1 MYVRQDVRVF
11 VRVLHMLKLSRFFPP
26 RLEDYVLN
34 VKNLIYQIVIERHGF
49 VSVEEVGKKRWTK
62 FGGRYVFFYS
72 DLTSFRKHPEQK
84 ASANRLSVGKKDK
97 TKRFSHLYEQWRRN
111 YALGHFGRLSVQTW
125 SNI

>member
-49 VSVEEVGKKRWTK
+49 VSVEEVGKKKVDEIRRQICIFL
-62 FGGRYVFFYS
+62 FGP
-72 DLTSFRKHPEQK
+72 D
-84 ASANRLSVGKKDK
+84 
-97 TKRFSHLYEQWRRN
+97 
-111 YALGHFGRLSVQTW
+111 
-125 SNI
+125 II